1 MIYREDRWDFRRPG
15 GYSSQF
21 RLSCR
26 ARCPYSVFLR
36 KPDRRTR
43 LNPFIIIYVIR
54 YIVIASHVR
63 ISNGPQALRTF
74 QLCPLVIFNS
84 IAIYKILQSVLSRF
98 YHYVC
103 VFPSIHKFSSRRFF
117 LRSCVNN
124 AFPRH
129 FYNCRVLLFFFILFQ
144 FGFMRIKLVW
154 PSATIRHK
162 TLPWSIA
169 ISCTQCQKRKPVE
182 CILITQF
189 YKRLKIVRFDENRKN
204 YVISKRGT
212 AMIPKFDG
220 GIPRYNNS
228 SI

>member
-117 LRSCVNN
+117 LRSCVDN

-129 FYNCRVLLFFFILFQ
+129 FYNCRVLLFFLFFSNSVLCGLNWFGRARQ
-144 FGFMRIKLVW
+144 FVTRPCLGPSPLVVLNVKKENQS
-154 PSATIRHK
+154 SA
-162 TLPWSIA
+162 
-169 ISCTQCQKRKPVE
+169 
-182 CILITQF
+182 F
-189 YKRLKIVRFDENRKN
+189 
-204 YVISKRGT
+204 
-212 AMIPKFDG
+212 
-220 GIPRYNNS
+220 
-228 SI
+228 